1 MKNITGALVL
11 LQFLVIVMGILVSF
25 FSALYRGGGEIPREW
40 RPENEEVRAPTAPRC
55 KQSQT
60 LCNAVNRVDRDR
72 SYQAV

>member
-40 RPENEEVRAPTAPRC
+40 RPENEEVHAPTVSKQHLVANNPKRC
-55 KQSQT
+55 ET
-60 LCNAVNRVDRDR
+60 L
-72 SYQAV
+72 